1 MYAPIPMTEITVHL
15 FKFLNESIRNMQLL
29 ISYIVTRLLE
39 CFIID
44 VTYTEVN
51 NTVEGTERQRETE
64 RYSNSSLN

>member
-1 MYAPIPMTEITVHL
+1 MTEITVHL

-39 CFIID
+39 CFIIY